1 MIKSFQDSE
10 NQRVFSG
17 IKSRKLPDSIQ
28 NMARRKL
35 RMLDHAHVIE
45 DLRIPPENRLEHLS
59 GNLQEF
65 WSIRINIQWRII
77 FKWIEGKAHDVRII
91 DYH

>member
-1 MIKSFQDSE
+1 
-10 NQRVFSG
+10 
-17 IKSRKLPDSIQ
+17 
-28 NMARRKL
+28 
-35 RMLDHAHVIE
+35 MLDHAHVIE

-65 WSIRINIQWRII
+65 WSIQINIQWRII
-77 FKWIEGKAHDVRII
+77 FKWIEGEAHDVRII